1 MEMIYYI
8 DIYRSSVYR
17 LGRARAVRS
26 MGGSATASQAKQA
39 SKDYETYFM
48 STSRLD
54 DDDDTVTSSNNNMGN
69 NNRDDG
75 RSSFSDA
82 IIDGMQRNP
91 YAAWEWGMVERVAQN
106 YDRAAELHG
115 LAASAFDYIGD
126 RPRSVIC
133 SLDRGLDM
141 ASGMD
146 GGGGKGGGSSG
157 GGDKKEKKLE
167 AVEATRRVLEDA
179 ISSTVDVGGRDVE
192 LLQRVVAKEGEAR
205 VALSGVLWNAGDAG
219 GGDGGAAESQFG
231 TACARLD
238 ELNADYRTREADRIR
253 GKRAPPIAPR
263 GASLGYSI
271 DDIVGAEEAGC
282 SRFKNEKFVEEKLV
296 WSDGL
301 RTLVRK
307 FLTLS
312 R

>member
-1 MEMIYYI
+1 
-8 DIYRSSVYR
+8 
-17 LGRARAVRS
+17 
-26 MGGSATASQAKQA
+26 MGGSATASQAQQA
-39 SKDYETYFM
+39 SKDYEIYFM

-54 DDDDTVTSSNNNMGN
+54 EGTVDDTVTSTNRG
-69 NNRDDG
+69 NNRDG
-75 RSSFSDA
+75 RSFSDA
-82 IIDGMQRNP
+82 IIDGIQRNP
-91 YAAWEWGMVERVAQN
+91 YAAWEWGMVERVAHN
-106 YDRAAELHG
+106 YDRAAEIHS
-115 LAASAFDYIGD
+115 LAASAFDDIGD

-141 ASGMD
+141 ASGID
-146 GGGGKGGGSSG
+146 DAAIGVGGKDGK
-157 GGDKKEKKLE
+157 GDEKKKL
-167 AVEATRRVLEDA
+167 AVEATRKTLEDA
-179 ISSTVDVGGRDVE
+179 ITSTVDVEGRDVE

-205 VALSGVLWNAGDAG
+205 VALSGVLWTTDSG
-219 GGDGGAAESQFG
+219 GGGAAESQFG
-231 TACARLD
+231 TACARLE

-253 GKRAPPIAPR
+253 RGREPSVAPR

-296 WSDGL
+296 WSNGL